1 MECKIML
8 GDMEFSYELLYKRVK
23 NINLHIKSDGTVWV
37 SANRRHDISQI
48 DSFVLS
54 KAAWLKK
61 HLKRIEA
68 NQAIPAATAYSEGEL
83 QNLVIRLC
91 EAVYPYY
98 EKLGIKKPQIKFR
111 KMTSQ
116 WGNCRPK
123 QGILTFNKNLR
134 YAPYEC
140 IGYVVWHEW
149 THFLVSNH
157 SQKFYDELSKVCPD
171 WKQHRKRL
179 KEIQIV

>member
-8 GDMEFSYELLYKRVK
+8 GDIEFSYQLVYKKVK
-23 NINLHIKSDGTVWV
+23 NINLHLKYDGTVWV
-37 SANRRHDISQI
+37 SCNRRHSQEQI
-48 DSFVLS
+48 DSFVSS
-54 KAAWLKK
+54 KADWLKK
-61 HLKRIEA
+61 HLNRIEA
-68 NQAIPAATAYSEGEL
+68 KQAIPAAAAYSEGEL

-98 EKLGIKKPQIKFR
+98 ENLGIQKPKIKFR

-116 WGNCRPK
+116 WGNCRPG
-123 QGILTFNKNLR
+123 QGILTFNKNLC

-140 IGYVVWHEW
+140 IQYVVWHEW

-157 SQKFYDELSKVCPD
+157 SPKFYEELSKVCPD
-171 WKQHRKRL
+171 WREHRKRL
-179 KEIQIV
+179 KEIKIL